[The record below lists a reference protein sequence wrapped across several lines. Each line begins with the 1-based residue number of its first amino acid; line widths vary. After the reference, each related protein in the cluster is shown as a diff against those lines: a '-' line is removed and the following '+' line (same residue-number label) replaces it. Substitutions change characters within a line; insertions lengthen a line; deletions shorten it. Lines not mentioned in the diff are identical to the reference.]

1 MEDQHRQQLCCP
13 TVSDGADVTRDRKR
27 PQGHHGLAAERQ
39 CNDLSAEEPTCG
51 AILAYAAGGDNS
63 PKSAMLLVPV
73 VPVARE
79 AVGG

>member
-1 MEDQHRQQLCCP
+1 MVAISGTQNTHLRYITLGKPLIETL
-13 TVSDGADVTRDRKR
+13 TRWLIYNRNFFRVDS
-27 PQGHHGLAAERQ
+27 
-39 CNDLSAEEPTCG
+39 NLSAEEPTCG